1 MSFVIFATWVLVGLL
16 AGLLAGLVMKRGG
29 YGLKRDIILG
39 LVGSIG
45 GSTLLRTVGVFTG
58 AGIVAVAVVAF
69 IGAVIPIVAQRKIWP
84 TESAGEE
91 KADKWWRLGLGAALV
106 AVVAW
111 MVLGPTPQPA
121 ATAAVI
127 EDRMY
132 TVTPAAMKVKAG
144 IVTGE
149 VTEMKVTE
157 RVEQGSGRV
166 VSAAKLTA
174 KVVLKNSS
182 ANQTVRLVAG
192 TIKYID
198 VQGQPIKLEE
208 TRTEPTLRFATY
220 GSDRLDPGQEARRPD
235 APSLARGEPVP
246 CGDRRSLRS
255 PTGTAGG
262 WAMAREDASQRFCGG
277 GRWRLKASRT
287 DAAPEGGVAESH
299 EEVRG

>member
-29 YGLKRDIILG
+29 YGLKRDIALG

-45 GSTLLRTVGVFTG
+45 GSVLLRTVGFPG

-69 IGAVIPIVAQRKIWP
+69 IGAAIPIVAQRKIWP

-91 KADKWWRLGLGAALV
+91 KADMWWRWGLGAALV

-111 MVLGPTPQPA
+111 MILGPTPQPA
-121 ATAAVI
+121 ATATAAVI
-127 EDRMY
+127 EDKTY

-166 VSAAKLTA
+166 DSAAKLTGTL
-174 KVVLKNSS
+174 KLKNTS
-182 ANQTVRLVAG
+182 ANQTVRLITG
-192 TIKYID
+192 KIQYID
-198 VQGQPIKLEE
+198 DQGRPIKLEE
-208 TRTEPTLRFATY
+208 ARAEPTLKFAMY
-220 GSDRLDPGQEARRPD
+220 GSERLDPGQDATQSLDVDFPAEA
-235 APSLARGEPVP
+235 
-246 CGDRRSLRS
+246 
-255 PTGTAGG
+255 
-262 WAMAREDASQRFCGG
+262 
-277 GRWRLKASRT
+277 LKAKKLREIRLELAYIPSPYQEET
-287 DAAPEGGVAESH
+287 INFTVSIGEGK
-299 EEVRG
+299 

>member
-29 YGLKRDIILG
+29 YGLKRDITLA

-45 GSTLLRTVGVFTG
+45 GSVLLRTVGFPG

-69 IGAVIPIVAQRKIWP
+69 IGAAIPIVAQRKIWP

-91 KADKWWRLGLGAALV
+91 KADMWWRWGLGAALV

-111 MVLGPTPQPA
+111 MILGPTPQPA
-121 ATAAVI
+121 ATATAAVI
-127 EDRMY
+127 EDKTY

-157 RVEQGSGRV
+157 RVERGSGRV

-208 TRTEPTLRFATY
+208 SRTEPTLKFATY
-220 GSDRLDPGQEARRPD
+220 GSDRLDPGQEATQ
-235 APSLARGEPVP
+235 SLDVDFPAE
-246 CGDRRSLRS
+246 
-255 PTGTAGG
+255 A
-262 WAMAREDASQRFCGG
+262 
-277 GRWRLKASRT
+277 LKAKKLKEIRLDLAYIPSPYLEET
-287 DAAPEGGVAESH
+287 VHFIVSVGGQ
-299 EEVRG
+299 